1 MILLFNTFCA
11 VKSFR
16 EKKED
21 PASLNQSQSKAESL
35 KLNATLFP
43 LHLTQNSVSVFCVYN
58 NNAVILKR
66 FKKWKIAS

>member
-43 LHLTQNSVSVFCVYN
+43 LHLTQNSFSFFLYV
-58 NNAVILKR
+58 
-66 FKKWKIAS
+66 